1 MSITPQ
7 FIDEIRARLSVSEII
22 GKKIKVT
29 RAGREFKAC
38 CPFHNEKTPSFTIND
53 QKGFYHCFGCGAH
66 GDVVGFTMQYENL
79 GFMEAVEQLAAQAG
93 LDVPKATPQEREKSE
108 RQKTYYEILDIC
120 TKWFEDQLFAP
131 ENNFAYQYLK
141 NRGLSDEIIRSF
153 RLGFAPEDRDVFVT
167 AMKAKNIPMQVL
179 KEVGMVRPYKNK
191 DGCYS
196 FFRGRV
202 MFPVSDQRG
211 RVVAFGG
218 RILPEFDK
226 VEGDFTPPK
235 YLNSSDHPL
244 FHKGRLLYNYTKAR
258 QAGSDNRSI
267 IVTEGYMDVIALAQ
281 AGIDGAVAPLGTAMT
296 EEQIELSWKIS
307 PFDEKR
313 PYLCFD
319 GDNAGKKAAYRALER
334 VLPNLSADKSVRF
347 IFMPEGE
354 DPDSLIKTKGAQ
366 GFYDLMEKAI
376 PLHEALWQKETEG
389 RMITTPEDKAGLK
402 ARLDKQIETI
412 TDKTVQGFYFK
423 EMNNLIFKSFSGS
436 NWQSKKDSSSWQK
449 NKKIAV
455 TRRVETPLSEKQRV
469 RAEILLACTLNYP
482 ELFYEE
488 EEVLSRLLI
497 DKEDVFKLRNDLL
510 FILADLADED
520 DLSRDRLLEK
530 LKAKG
535 HEEGVNSLL
544 SSSLYNKAPFTRPE
558 MDSQDVQA
566 GWKDVLMMM
575 QKDQELED
583 RKQAALAAVQGG
595 FDEKQLS
602 RLQSIGQLVLEQN
615 RIED

>member
-1 MSITPQ
+1 MSITAQ
-7 FIDEIRARLSVSEII
+7 FMDEIRARVNVSEII
-22 GKKIKVT
+22 GKSIKVT

-66 GDVVGFTMQYENL
+66 GDVIGFVMQYNNFS
-79 GFMEAVEQLAAQAG
+79 FMEAVEQLAAQAG
-93 LDVPKATPQEREKSE
+93 LEVPQATPQEREKSE

-120 TKWFEDQLFAP
+120 SKWFEEQLFAP
-131 ENNFAYQYLK
+131 ENNFVLEYLK
-141 NRGLSDEIIRSF
+141 KRGLSDEIIRAF
-153 RLGFAPEDRDVFVT
+153 RLGFAPEDRDLFVT
-167 AMKAKNIPMQVL
+167 AMQSKKIPMNVL
-179 KEVGMVRPYKNK
+179 SELGMTRPYKNK
-191 DGCYS
+191 DGAYS

-202 MFPVSDQRG
+202 MFPVADRRG

-218 RILPEFDK
+218 RILPQYDK
-226 VEGDFTPPK
+226 PDGNFTPPK

-244 FHKGRLLYNYTKAR
+244 FQKGQLLYNYTKAR
-258 QAGSDNRSI
+258 QAGANEKPI

-281 AGIDGAVAPLGTAMT
+281 AGIEGAVAPLGTAMT

-334 VLPNLSADKSVRF
+334 ILPNLSSDKSVRF

-354 DPDSLIKTKGAQ
+354 DPDSLVKAKGSK
-366 GFYDLMEKAI
+366 GFYEVMERAM

-402 ARLDKQIETI
+402 ARLDALIATI
-412 TDKTVQGFYFK
+412 QDKTVQGFYFK
-423 EMNNLIFKSFSGS
+423 EMNNLIYKNYSWSGAR
-436 NWQSKKDSSSWQK
+436 KDSYNKQ
-449 NKKIAV
+449 NTKKITV
-455 TRRVETPLSEKQRV
+455 TRKVETPLSEKQRV
-469 RAEILLACTLNYP
+469 RAHILLGCTLNHP

-497 DKEDVFKLRNDLL
+497 DKEDVFHLRNDLL
-510 FILADLADED
+510 LILADLTEED
-520 DLSRDRLLEK
+520 DVTREILFERLSE
-530 LKAKG
+530 KG
-535 HEEGVNSLL
+535 HEVCIKQLL
-544 SSSLYNKAPFTRPE
+544 SLSLYNIAPFVKE
-558 MDSQDVQA
+558 ECDVNQVRE
-566 GWKDVLMMM
+566 GWKDVLDRM

-583 RKQAALAAVQGG
+583 RKQAALAAARGG
-595 FDEKQLS
+595 FEEKELV
-602 RLQSIGQLVLEQN
+602 RLHSIGQLVLEQN